1 MLLQSAINTE
11 QHRQLLASCVGLA
24 ISPIILLVPVRRG
37 VAGAEE
43 GVVTRAVMDVGNQ
56 DTSPLHARPP
66 APATSPD
73 YQ

>member
-1 MLLQSAINTE
+1 M
-11 QHRQLLASCVGLA
+11 
-24 ISPIILLVPVRRG
+24 SPIILLAPVRRG

-56 DTSPLHARPP
+56 DTSPLHAREGEAAP
-66 APATSPD
+66 APAPSPD